1 MSPSF
6 ASRRRVLIMGAAG
19 RDFHNF
25 NVAYRDYEGAEVVAF
40 TAAQIPGI
48 EGRLYPSELAGP
60 LYPGGIRI
68 HPEDELEALIASHG
82 VDEVVFSYS
91 DVSHETVMHQASRVL
106 AAGPDFTLL
115 GPSRTALRASVP
127 IVAVCAVR
135 TGSGKSQTTRAV
147 ARILRGWGRRV
158 AIVRHPMPYGDLA
171 RQAVQR
177 FESFD
182 DLAAADCTIE
192 EREEYEPHL
201 KAGSVVYAGI
211 DYGAILE
218 RAQQEAEV
226 ILWDGGNNDLP
237 FYVPDVHITVA
248 DPLRVGHETRYHPG
262 EANLRSAHVV
272 VINKIDSAEP
282 GAVEE
287 LERTVHALNPDAGIV
302 KARSPITIEDGV
314 ELEGRRVLVV
324 EDGPTLTHGE
334 MGYGAGVVAA
344 RRAGAKLVDPRRWAV
359 GSIKEVY
366 ERFPHM
372 EELLPAMGYSERQRE
387 ELAATINSSDA
398 EVVLIATPI
407 DLRKVID
414 LDVPAYRAGYEL
426 EEVSEPGL
434 AELLE
439 RRLLVLRESPQKTG
453 ST

>member
-1 MSPSF
+1 
-6 ASRRRVLIMGAAG
+6 
-19 RDFHNF
+19 
-25 NVAYRDYEGAEVVAF
+25 
-40 TAAQIPGI
+40 
-48 EGRLYPSELAGP
+48 
-60 LYPGGIRI
+60 
-68 HPEDELEALIASHG
+68 
-82 VDEVVFSYS
+82 
-91 DVSHETVMHQASRVL
+91 
-106 AAGPDFTLL
+106 
-115 GPSRTALRASVP
+115 
-127 IVAVCAVR
+127 
-135 TGSGKSQTTRAV
+135 
-147 ARILRGWGRRV
+147 
-158 AIVRHPMPYGDLA
+158 MPYGDLT

-201 KAGSVVYAGI
+201 ATGSVVYAGI

-237 FYVPDVHITVA
+237 FYVPDAHITVA

-262 EANLRSAHVV
+262 EANLRSAHIV
-272 VINKIDSAEP
+272 VINKVDSAAP
-282 GAVEE
+282 AAVEE
-287 LERTVHALNPDAGIV
+287 LERTIHALNPNAGIV
-302 KARSPITIEDGV
+302 KAHSPITIEDGV
-314 ELEGRRVLVV
+314 ELEGKRVLVV
-324 EDGPTLTHGE
+324 EDGPTLTHGG

-344 RRAGAKLVDPRRWAV
+344 RRAGAQLVDPRQWAV

-366 ERFPHM
+366 ERYPHM
-372 EELLPAMGYSERQRE
+372 EQLLPAMGYSEVQRE

-414 LDVPAYRAGYEL
+414 LEVPAYRAGYEL

-439 RRLLVLRESPQKTG
+439 RALPVLKSSPPNT
-453 ST
+453 

>member
-1 MSPSF
+1 MSPSP

-25 NVAYRDYEGAEVVAF
+25 NVAYRDDEGAEVVAF

-48 EGRLYPSELAGP
+48 EGRLYPPELAGP
-60 LYPGGIRI
+60 LYPDGIRI
-68 HPEDELEALIASHG
+68 LPENDLEALIASHG
-82 VDEVVFSYS
+82 VEEVVFSYS

-115 GPSRTALRASVP
+115 GPGRTALKARVP
-127 IVAVCAVR
+127 VVAVCAVR

-147 ARILRGWGRRV
+147 ARILRGWGRRLAV
-158 AIVRHPMPYGDLA
+158 VRHPMPYGDLA

-177 FESFD
+177 FESFG
-182 DLAAADCTIE
+182 DLEAADCTIE

-201 KAGSVVYAGI
+201 AVGSIVYAGI

-218 RAQQEAEV
+218 RAQEEAEV

-237 FYVPDVHITVA
+237 FYVPDFHITVA

-272 VINKIDSAEP
+272 VINKIDSAEEA
-282 GAVEE
+282 AVDE
-287 LERTVHALNPDAGIV
+287 LEHTIHALNPEAGIV
-302 KARSPITIEDGV
+302 KARSPITIEEGV
-314 ELEGRRVLVV
+314 ELEGKRVLVV
-324 EDGPTLTHGE
+324 EDEPTLTHGE

-344 RRAGAKLVDPRRWAV
+344 RRAGATLVDPRPWAV
-359 GSIKEVY
+359 GSIKDVY
-366 ERFPHM
+366 ERYPHM
-372 EELLPAMGYSERQRE
+372 QELLPAMGYSRTQRE
-387 ELAATINSSDA
+387 ELAKTINSSDA
-398 EVVLIATPI
+398 ELVLIATPI
-407 DLRKVID
+407 DFRKVID
-414 LDVPAYRAGYEL
+414 VDVPAYRVGYEL
-426 EEVSEPGL
+426 EEASEPGL

-439 RRLLVLRESPQKTG
+439 HRLPVLRRGRQNT
-453 ST
+453 

>member
-1 MSPSF
+1 MSPSS

-25 NVAYRDYEGAEVVAF
+25 NVAYRDDEGAEVVAF

-48 EGRLYPSELAGP
+48 EGRLYPPELAGP
-60 LYPGGIRI
+60 LYPDGIRI
-68 HPEDELEALIASHG
+68 LPENDLEALIASHG
-82 VDEVVFSYS
+82 VEEVVFSYS

-115 GPSRTALRASVP
+115 GPGRTALKARVP
-127 IVAVCAVR
+127 VVAVCAVR

-147 ARILRGWGRRV
+147 ARILRGWGRRLAV
-158 AIVRHPMPYGDLA
+158 VRHPMPYGDLA

-177 FESFD
+177 FESFG
-182 DLAAADCTIE
+182 DLEAADCTIE

-201 KAGSVVYAGI
+201 AVGSIVYAGI

-218 RAQQEAEV
+218 RAQEEAEV

-237 FYVPDVHITVA
+237 FYVPDFHITVA

-272 VINKIDSAEP
+272 VINKIDSAEEA
-282 GAVEE
+282 AVDE
-287 LERTVHALNPDAGIV
+287 LEHTIHALNPEAGIV
-302 KARSPITIEDGV
+302 KARSPITIEEGV
-314 ELEGRRVLVV
+314 ELEGKRVLVV

-344 RRAGAKLVDPRRWAV
+344 RRAGATLVDPRPWAV

-366 ERFPHM
+366 ERYPHM
-372 EELLPAMGYSERQRE
+372 QELLPAMGYSRTQRE
-387 ELAATINSSDA
+387 ELAKTINSSDA
-398 EVVLIATPI
+398 ELVLIATPI
-407 DLRKVID
+407 DFRKVID
-414 LDVPAYRAGYEL
+414 VDVPAYRVGYEL
-426 EEVSEPGL
+426 EEASEPGL

-439 RRLLVLRESPQKTG
+439 HRLPVLRRGRQNT
-453 ST
+453 

>member
-1 MSPSF
+1 
-6 ASRRRVLIMGAAG
+6 MGAAG

-25 NVAYRDYEGAEVVAF
+25 NVAYREDEGAEVMAF

-48 EGRLYPSELAGP
+48 EGRLYPPELAGP
-60 LYPGGIRI
+60 LYPHGIPI
-68 HPEDELEALIASHG
+68 LPENDLEALIASHG
-82 VDEVVFSYS
+82 VEEVVFSYS

-115 GPSRTALRASVP
+115 GPGRTALKAHVP
-127 IVAVCAVR
+127 VVAVCAVR

-147 ARILRGWGRRV
+147 ARILRGWGRRL
-158 AIVRHPMPYGDLA
+158 AIVRHPMPYGDLV

-177 FESFD
+177 FESFG
-182 DLAAADCTIE
+182 DLDAADCTIE

-201 KAGSVVYAGI
+201 AAGSIVYAGI

-218 RAQQEAEV
+218 RAQLEAEV

-237 FYVPDVHITVA
+237 FYVPDFHITVA

-272 VINKIDSAEP
+272 VINKIDSAEEA
-282 GAVEE
+282 AVDE
-287 LERTVHALNPDAGIV
+287 LEATIHALNPEADIV
-302 KARSPITIEDGV
+302 KARSPITIEEGV
-314 ELEGRRVLVV
+314 ELEGKRVLVV

-344 RRAGAKLVDPRRWAV
+344 RRAGAKLVDPRPWAV

-372 EELLPAMGYSERQRE
+372 QELLPAMGYSRTQRE
-387 ELAATINSSDA
+387 ELAKTINSSDA

-414 LDVPAYRAGYEL
+414 VDMPAYRAGYEL
-426 EEVSEPGL
+426 EEASEPGL
-434 AELLE
+434 AELLKQ
-439 RRLLVLRESPQKTG
+439 RVMPIFSP
-453 ST
+453 